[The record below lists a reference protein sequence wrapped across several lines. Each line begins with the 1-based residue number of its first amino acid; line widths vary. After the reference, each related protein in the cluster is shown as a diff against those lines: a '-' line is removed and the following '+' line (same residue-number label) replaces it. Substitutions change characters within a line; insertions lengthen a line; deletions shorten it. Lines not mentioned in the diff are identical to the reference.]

1 MDNFWIFIVIIGAV
15 ISLAQKGQKQ
25 APAESDDTTQP
36 NPQQEWERRIREIMN
51 EQKGSAHPQDR
62 KATTPAQRPQ
72 TSHLPRPTV
81 TPTPKAV
88 CPNNSGERVAT
99 LATTP
104 KTRAYA
110 PKQESF
116 NTPTNNHK
124 PTTSEPKKRLDA
136 KEEGSNI
143 DAILDDFS
151 MEKAVIYAEILK
163 PKYEEY

>member
-36 NPQQEWERRIREIMN
+36 NPQQEWERRIREIIN
-51 EQKGSAHPQDR
+51 EQKGSTHPQDR
-62 KATTPAQRPQ
+62 KGTTPTQRPQ
-72 TSHLPRPTV
+72 TPHLPRPTV
-81 TPTPKAV
+81 TPTPKRTD
-88 CPNNSGERVAT
+88 NSGERVAT

-104 KTRAYA
+104 KRRIYA

-124 PTTSEPKKRLDA
+124 PTTSESNKMLDA

>member
-51 EQKGSAHPQDR
+51 EQKGSAHPQGR
-62 KATTPAQRPQ
+62 KATTPTQRPQ
-72 TSHLPRPTV
+72 TPHLPRPTV
-81 TPTPKAV
+81 TPTPKTV
-88 CPNNSGERVAT
+88 CTDNSGERVVT

-116 NTPTNNHK
+116 NTQTNNHK
-124 PTTSEPKKRLDA
+124 PTTSESNKMLDA

>member
-36 NPQQEWERRIREIMN
+36 NPQQEWERRIREIIN
-51 EQKGSAHPQDR
+51 EQKGSTHPQDR
-62 KATTPAQRPQ
+62 KGTTPTQRPQ
-72 TSHLPRPTV
+72 TPHLPRPTV
-81 TPTPKAV
+81 TPTPKRTD
-88 CPNNSGERVAT
+88 NSGERVAT

-104 KTRAYA
+104 KRRIYA

-124 PTTSEPKKRLDA
+124 PTTSESNKMLDA

-163 PKYEEY
+163 PKYEGY

>member
-15 ISLAQKGQKQ
+15 ISLAQKGKKQ

-51 EQKGSAHPQDR
+51 EQKGSTHPQDR
-62 KATTPAQRPQ
+62 KATTTTQRPQ
-72 TSHLPRPTV
+72 TPHLPRPTV
-81 TPTPKAV
+81 TPTPKTV
-88 CPNNSGERVAT
+88 CPNNGSERVAT

-104 KTRAYA
+104 KMRAYA

-124 PTTSEPKKRLDA
+124 PTTSESNKMLDA

>member
-62 KATTPAQRPQ
+62 KATTPTQRPQ

-88 CPNNSGERVAT
+88 RTDNSGERVAT

-104 KTRAYA
+104 KRRIYA

-116 NTPTNNHK
+116 NTPANNHK

>member
-36 NPQQEWERRIREIMN
+36 NPQQEWERRIREIIN
-51 EQKGSAHPQDR
+51 EQKGSTHPQSR
-62 KATTPAQRPQ
+62 EATTPAQRPQ

-88 CPNNSGERVAT
+88 RTDNNGERVAT

-104 KTRAYA
+104 KRRIYA

-124 PTTSEPKKRLDA
+124 PTTSESNKMLDA

-143 DAILDDFS
+143 DATLDDFS

>member
-25 APAESDDTTQP
+25 APTESDDTTQP

-62 KATTPAQRPQ
+62 KATTPTQRPQ
-72 TSHLPRPTV
+72 TPHLPRPTV
-81 TPTPKAV
+81 TPTPRVARAD
-88 CPNNSGERVAT
+88 NSGERVVT

-104 KTRAYA
+104 KMRMYV

-124 PTTSEPKKRLDA
+124 PTTSESNKMLDA

>member
-36 NPQQEWERRIREIMN
+36 NPQQEWERRLREIIN
-51 EQKGSAHPQDR
+51 EQKGSTHPQDR
-62 KATTPAQRPQ
+62 KGTTPTQRPQ
-72 TSHLPRPTV
+72 TPHLPRPTV
-81 TPTPKAV
+81 TPTPKRTD
-88 CPNNSGERVAT
+88 NSGERVAT

-104 KTRAYA
+104 KRRIYA

-124 PTTSEPKKRLDA
+124 PTTSESNKMLDA

>member
-25 APAESDDTTQP
+25 ASAESDNTTQP

-72 TSHLPRPTV
+72 TPHLPRPTI
-81 TPTPKAV
+81 TPTPRVARTD
-88 CPNNSGERVAT
+88 NSGERVAT

-104 KTRAYA
+104 KRRIYA

>member
-25 APAESDDTTQP
+25 TPAESDDTTQP

-62 KATTPAQRPQ
+62 KATTPTQRPQ
-72 TSHLPRPTV
+72 TPHLPRPTV

-88 CPNNSGERVAT
+88 CTNNSGERVVT
-99 LATTP
+99 LATTS

-116 NTPTNNHK
+116 NTPANNHK
-124 PTTSEPKKRLDA
+124 PTTSESNKMLDA

>member
-51 EQKGSAHPQDR
+51 EQKGSTPPLGR
-62 KATTPAQRPQ
+62 EATTPTQRPQ

-88 CPNNSGERVAT
+88 RTNNSGERVAT

-104 KTRAYA
+104 KMRMYA

-124 PTTSEPKKRLDA
+124 PTTSESNKMLDA